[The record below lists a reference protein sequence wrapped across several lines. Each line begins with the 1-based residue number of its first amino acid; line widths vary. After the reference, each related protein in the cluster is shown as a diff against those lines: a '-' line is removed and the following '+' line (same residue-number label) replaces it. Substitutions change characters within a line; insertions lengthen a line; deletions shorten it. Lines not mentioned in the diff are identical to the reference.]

1 MATIY
6 EVSKLAGVS
15 LATVSRVINNSG
27 RVTEK
32 TRRKV
37 ETAMRQLGYRPN
49 SIAQSLASSRS
60 NSVGILVPE
69 LHGPFFNTMLSGVEA
84 ELREAGKHVFITVGH
99 SDETKELESIEFL
112 VGRRCDALILHV
124 DAVADPYL
132 LKLNEEV
139 VPVVLINR
147 TLRGLAGRC
156 INLNNT
162 RGGYLA
168 TKALLERGHRSIA
181 CITGPRWKRDARQ
194 RLAGHRKALAEAG
207 VKPDPRL
214 LVEGDFQE
222 SGGREG
228 MAALLRA
235 GIPFT
240 GLVCGND
247 TMAAGAID
255 AARDSGL
262 SVPDDL
268 SVVGF
273 DNVTFARYMHPKLT
287 TIDYPMVEMGQ
298 MAARIVLK
306 DVYDIDGPEIRNV
319 FEPKIVERQSVTAP
333 ARRPAARAAVRRQR
347 KARPA

>member
-49 SIAQSLASSRS
+49 SIAQSLASNRS

-69 LHGPFFNTMLSGVEA
+69 LHGPFFNMMLSGVEA

-99 SDETKELESIEFL
+99 SDEAKELESIEFL

-124 DAVADPYL
+124 DAVPDHYL
-132 LKLNEEV
+132 VKLNDE

-147 TLRGLAGRC
+147 TLRSMAARC

-207 VKPDPRL
+207 VEADPKL

-228 MAALLRA
+228 VAALLA
-235 GIPFT
+235 TGIPFT

-255 AARDSGL
+255 AARESGL
-262 SVPDDL
+262 SVPGDL

-273 DNVTFARYMHPKLT
+273 DNVTFARYLNPKLT

-306 DVYDIDGPEIRNV
+306 DVYDIDGAKIRNL
-319 FEPKIVERQSVTAP
+319 FEPKLVERESVTAP
-333 ARRPAARAAVRRQR
+333 ARPSAPRTGVSRRR
-347 KARPA
+347 SARPA